1 MASALEARITPVRRV
16 VGQVRVPGD
25 KSISHR
31 YALIGALA
39 TGTTR
44 ITNYSP
50 GGDCSSTLDCLRRL
64 GVAVHLQ
71 PGPADRPS
79 ARTVTIEGRGLRGF
93 QAPDRD
99 LDAGNSGTTTRLF
112 AGALAAHPFATIIT
126 GDESLRRRP
135 MKRVIEPLSRMGA
148 RFESTNGSLPLT
160 IIGSSLT
167 PVEFTPTVPSAQVK
181 SAILLAGLQTPGR
194 TVVHEIVPTRDH
206 TELAL
211 SAFGA
216 SLDRAAGSIAVTGN
230 QPLTA
235 IQGAVPGD
243 PSSATFWAVAAAS
256 LPGSDVEILDLGLNP
271 SRTALFDVLAR
282 AGAKIERTVDSV
294 EHGEP
299 RGRVRIRHGALQPL
313 TLGPDDVPG
322 LIDEIPA
329 LAAMATAGGELT
341 VTGAGELRVKESDR
355 ISALAAGFR
364 AMGGEVEEFADG
376 FHLHGRS
383 RLTGGAPD
391 AVGDHR
397 LAMAFAI
404 AGLAASGPTT
414 VRGAEAVDVSYP
426 EFFETLAALVRED

>member
-1 MASALEARITPVRRV
+1 MASTLEARITPVRRV
-16 VGQVRVPGD
+16 VGQLRVPGD

-31 YALIGALA
+31 YALLGALA
-39 TGTTR
+39 TGTTH

-50 GGDCSSTLDCLRRL
+50 GGDCASTLECLRRL
-64 GVAVHLQ
+64 GVSIDVR

-79 ARTVTIEGRGLRGF
+79 ARSVTIQGRGLGGF
-93 QAPDRD
+93 RAPQYV
-99 LDAGNSGTTTRLF
+99 LDAGNSGTTTRLL
-112 AGALAAHPFATIIT
+112 AGALAAHPFSTTIT
-126 GDESLRRRP
+126 GDDSLRRRP

-148 RFESTNGSLPLT
+148 RFESADGCLPLT
-160 IIGSSLT
+160 VIGSSLA
-167 PVEFTPTVPSAQVK
+167 PIEFTPAVPSAQVK
-181 SAILLAGLQTPGR
+181 SAVLLAGLHARGR

-211 SAFGA
+211 AAFGA
-216 SLDRAAGSIAVTGN
+216 GLDRFDGNIAVSGGK
-230 QPLTA
+230 PLTA

-243 PSSATFWAVAAAS
+243 PSSATFWAAAAAA

-271 SRTALFDVLAR
+271 SRTALLDVLAR
-282 AGAKIERTVDSV
+282 AGARVDQTIDTI

-299 RGRVRIRHGALQPL
+299 RGRVRIRHGGLQPL
-313 TLGPDDVPG
+313 TLGPDDVPA

-355 ISALAAGFR
+355 ISALAAGLR
-364 AMGGEVEEFADG
+364 AMGADIDEFPEG
-376 FHLHGRS
+376 LHVRGRTQ
-383 RLTGGAPD
+383 LAGGAPD

-404 AGLAASGPTT
+404 AGLAASGSTT
-414 VRGAEAVDVSYP
+414 VAGAGAVDVSYP
-426 EFFETLAALVRED
+426 GFFETLAALVRED

>member
-1 MASALEARITPVRRV
+1 MASALEARITPARRV

-31 YALIGALA
+31 YALIAALA
-39 TGTTR
+39 AGTTR
-44 ITNYSP
+44 IANYSP
-50 GGDCSSTLDCLRRL
+50 GADCSSTLECLRCL
-64 GVAVHLQ
+64 GVKVHVQ

-79 ARTVTIEGRGLRGF
+79 ARTVTIDGRGLAGF
-93 QAPDRD
+93 RAPETV

-112 AGALAAHPFATIIT
+112 AGALAAHPFSTTII

-148 RFESTNGSLPLT
+148 RFDSANGCLPLT
-160 IIGSSLT
+160 IIGSSLS
-167 PVEFTPTVPSAQVK
+167 PIEFRPAVPSAQVK
-181 SAILLAGLQTPGR
+181 SAVLLAGLQTPGR
-194 TVVHEIVPTRDH
+194 TIVHEIVPTRDH

-211 SAFGA
+211 AAFGA
-216 SLDRAAGSIAVTGN
+216 TLERADGRIAVTGGE
-230 QPLTA
+230 PLTA
-235 IQGAVPGD
+235 IQAAVPGD

-271 SRTALFDVLAR
+271 TRTALLDVLVR
-282 AGAKIERTVDSV
+282 AGARVERTIDTIDQ
-294 EHGEP
+294 GEP
-299 RGRVRIRHGALQPL
+299 RGRVRIRHGGLQAL
-313 TLGPDDVPG
+313 TLGPEDVPG

-364 AMGGEVEEFADG
+364 AMGADIDESADG
-376 FHLHGRS
+376 FHVRGRT
-383 RLTGGAPD
+383 RLTGGSPD

-414 VRGAEAVDVSYP
+414 VAGAEAVDVSYP
-426 EFFETLAALVRED
+426 GFFETLATLVRED